1 MLNNNYIKSRTN
13 IIKDIISIQI
23 IQPAFWFRNQGAA
36 SFLSVEILSC
46 LIFFGT
52 VFLLGVFVLVFNR
65 WRIKNYPPKN
75 KIFGPAGAGLLA
87 FGIAGVI
94 FTLIRSQGVSFLGA
108 RFFLL
113 VIGLVSVAWAF
124 YFLRRYF
131 RDLPAQIV
139 KYEAGALKKKY
150 LSKTT

>member
-1 MLNNNYIKSRTN
+1 MLNNNYIKSLTN

-36 SFLSVEILSC
+36 SFLSVEILGC
-46 LIFFGT
+46 LIFFGM
-52 VFLLGVFVLVFNR
+52 VFLLGVFILAFNR
-65 WRIKNYPPKN
+65 WRFKNYPPKN
-75 KIFGPAGAGLLA
+75 KIFGPVGAGLLG
-87 FGIAGVI
+87 FGVAGIV

-108 RFFLL
+108 RIFLL
-113 VIGLVSVAWAF
+113 VFTLASIVWAL
-124 YFLRRYF
+124 YFIRRYF